1 MLTKYNMFEVA
12 NEDINLKWYRADEVD
27 KELSALSGTE
37 LAKENTRLRLLLAEK
52 DDLIRIRTEQ
62 WNTATEFGRKCYEQ
76 LQEKREDTK
85 AGEDMIV
92 ELRAKIKQFALC
104 YEVQPEECYKHCDIL
119 KEKDAQIWNYQE
131 VIKANEK
138 QQLALMKQINDTDKQ
153 FELLIKCFED
163 DAYGYKY
170 MIKWIKEA
178 QRGELR

>member
-37 LAKENTRLRLLLAEK
+37 LAKENTRLKLELEEK
-52 DDLIRIRTEQ
+52 
-62 WNTATEFGRKCYEQ
+62 K
-76 LQEKREDTK
+76 EDTK

-104 YEVQPEECYKHCDIL
+104 YEVQPEECHKHCDIL
-119 KEKDAQIWNYQE
+119 KEKGAQIWNYQE

-138 QQLALMKQINDTDKQ
+138 QQLALMKQINDVDKQ
-153 FELLIKCFED
+153 FELLKKYIKDIAKQDSPAFKDFFNKFIMRIE
-163 DAYGYKY
+163 K
-170 MIKWIKEA
+170 A